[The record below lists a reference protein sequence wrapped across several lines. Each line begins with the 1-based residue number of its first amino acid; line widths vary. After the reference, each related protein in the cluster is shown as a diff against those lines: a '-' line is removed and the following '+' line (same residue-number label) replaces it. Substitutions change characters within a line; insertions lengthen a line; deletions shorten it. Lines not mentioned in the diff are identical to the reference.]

1 MRETSKLF
9 QEKILYL
16 EKKNVTTINNK
27 IMKTLKRLRSVLAMG
42 LAVFALTSAPKV
54 EAQVPKLPLD
64 SAIRTGKL
72 DNGLTYFIRHNEKP
86 EGRAEFYIA
95 QRVGSTLEKDSQSG
109 LAHFLEHMAFNGTK
123 NFPDKGIIN
132 YLETKGVS
140 FGSNINAYTGFDET
154 VYTLMNVPSKEQQV
168 IDSCILVL
176 HDWSNA
182 ITLADKEIDAERGV
196 IEEEWRSRDTGNLR
210 TMFSIIKQALPSTKY
225 GERFPIGSMDVV
237 RNFKYKELRDYY
249 KKWYRPDLQAV
260 IIVGDIDV
268 KQVEASL
275 KRIFAD
281 IPKPVNPAERTYQVV
296 TRGDSTIVAVAT
308 DPEVGRTRVDLQI
321 RMDDLPHELKGTMI
335 DYASDYMFALVSQ
348 MTNARFAEILQKPNP
363 PFLSASFSFMPFA
376 GVAYGVNCAYFSA
389 QIKDQETKEGL
400 DALVRELERIKR
412 YGFTA
417 GEFDR
422 AKKDYMVTAKKRYAE
437 RKNRKNGTF
446 ANQYVQYFTKQGG
459 YLLDADAEYELDKQL
474 DAMVKLEAVNNTIA
488 QILSDKDRLLGYTG
502 PEKKEVKTPTKAEL
516 LAMLQE
522 AEKQKVEP
530 YKEEVSD
537 MKLMETKPKAGKIV
551 KVEKGHFGSTIW
563 KLSNGAKVVIKPTKL
578 KEDEI
583 LLNGS
588 RLGGTLALRKKV
600 DRLTLKTMPAVMNLG
615 GLGKYDN
622 NQLTKVLTGRIA
634 SAGLSIGETTD
645 NVSGSCVGDDL
656 ETMLQLLYLNFTAK
670 RSDETA
676 FKTFQERV
684 ISSIK
689 SAKANPMS
697 GISDTIA
704 RIAYPGDL
712 YKLSLTEDEVTKLDY
727 KRIMEVAK
735 QCFSGVR
742 DFTFIFVGNVDEAK
756 LRPLVETY
764 IASLPKGS
772 KRPKVPFKKIK
783 SVVKGKHVKH
793 YEKKLTTPMGL
804 VLDIFTGQV
813 EYSRRNKY
821 LAYFLSEILDQAYTA
836 SIREKEGGTYGVS
849 TGASIDRHPNGQ
861 MTLQIYF
868 QTEPSK
874 AEHLNKLVRKEL
886 DDIIKNGVNAE
897 YFDKAIKST
906 LKKHKEQVKENSFW
920 LSSLNRYYFPTSY
933 GQDYVSDYE
942 EFVKSLKK
950 EEIQALLKQLMEQKN
965 EIELIL
971 RPLAEQKAEA
981 KS

>member
-1 MRETSKLF
+1 
-9 QEKILYL
+9 
-16 EKKNVTTINNK
+16 
-27 IMKTLKRLRSVLAMG
+27 MKTLRSLRSVLAVG
-42 LAVFALTSAPKV
+42 LTMFALTSAPKA
-54 EAQVPKLPLD
+54 EAQMPKLPLD

-72 DNGLTYFIRHNEKP
+72 ENGLTYFIRHNEKP

-95 QRVGSTLEKDSQSG
+95 QRVGSILEKDSQSG

-168 IDSCILVL
+168 IDSCILIL
-176 HDWSNA
+176 HDWSSA

-196 IEEEWRSRDTGNLR
+196 IQEEWRSRDNGNLR
-210 TMFSIIKQALPSTKY
+210 TMFSIIKQALPSTQY

-260 IIVGDIDV
+260 IIVGDVEVD
-268 KQVEASL
+268 KVEASI

-281 IPKPVNPAERTYQVV
+281 IPKPVNPAERTYQTV
-296 TRGDSTIVAVAT
+296 TKGDSTIVAIAT
-308 DPEVGRTRVDLQI
+308 DPEMGRTRVDVQI
-321 RMDDLPHELKGTMI
+321 RVDDLPNELKGTML
-335 DYASDYMFALVSQ
+335 DYASDYLFALISQ

-363 PFLSASFSFMPFA
+363 PFLSASFSFMPFS
-376 GVAYGVNCAYFSA
+376 GVAYGVNSAYFSA
-389 QIKDQETKEGL
+389 QIKDQQTKEGL
-400 DALVRELERIKR
+400 DALVREIERIKR

-437 RKNRKNGTF
+437 RKNRKNGTY
-446 ANQYVQYFTKQGG
+446 ANACVQLFTKQGG
-459 YLLDADAEYELDKQL
+459 YLLDAKAEYDLDKQL
-474 DAMVKLEAVNNTIA
+474 DAMIKLEGINKTIK
-488 QILSDKDRLLGYTG
+488 QILSDKNKLVAYTG

-516 LAMLQE
+516 LAMFE
-522 AEKQKVEP
+522 GAEKQKVEA

-551 KVEKGHFGSTIW
+551 KEEKGQFGSTVW
-563 KLSNGAKVVIKPTKL
+563 TLGNGAKVIIKPTTL

-583 LLNGS
+583 LLSGS

-600 DRLTLKTMPAVMNLG
+600 DRLTLKTMPSVMNLG

-634 SAGLSIGETTD
+634 SASVGIGEWLD
-645 NVSGSCVGDDL
+645 NVGGSCVNDDL
-656 ETMLQLLYLNFTAK
+656 ETMLELLYLNFTAK

-676 FKTFQERV
+676 FKTYQERV

-689 SAKANPMS
+689 AAKANPMS

-704 RIAYPGDL
+704 RIAYPNDP
-712 YKLSLTEDEVTKLDY
+712 YKLSLTEEEVAKLDY
-727 KRIMEVAK
+727 KRIMKVAK
-735 QCFSGVR
+735 KCFNGVR
-742 DFTFIFVGNVDEAK
+742 GFNFIFVGNVDKEK

-783 SVVKGKHVKH
+783 SVVSGKHVKH

-804 VLDIFTGQV
+804 VLDIFTGKV
-813 EYSRRNKY
+813 EYTRRNKY
-821 LAYFLSEILDQAYTA
+821 LAYMLSEILDQAYTA
-836 SIREKEGGTYGVS
+836 SIREKEGGTYGVG
-849 TGASIDRHPNGQ
+849 TGASIKRYPNGE
-861 MTLQIYF
+861 MSLQIYF

-874 AEHLNKLVRKEL
+874 AEYLNGLVRKEL
-886 DDIIKNGVNAE
+886 DNIIKNGVKAE

-906 LKKHKEQVKENSFW
+906 IKKHKEHLKENSYW
-920 LSSLNRYYFPTSY
+920 LGQLGRYYGAISQ
-933 GQDYVSDYE
+933 GEDYVTGYE
-942 EFVKSLKK
+942 ELVKSLKK
-950 EEIQALLKQLMEQKN
+950 EEVQALLKQLMEQKN

-971 RPLAEQKAEA
+971 RPLVEKKAEA
-981 KS
+981 KK

>member
-1 MRETSKLF
+1 M
-9 QEKILYL
+9 
-16 EKKNVTTINNK
+16 
-27 IMKTLKRLRSVLAMG
+27 
-42 LAVFALTSAPKV
+42 FALTSAPKV
-54 EAQVPKLPLD
+54 EAQMPKLPLD
-64 SAIRTGKL
+64 SAIRTGQL
-72 DNGLTYFIRHNEKP
+72 ENGLTYFIRHNEKP

-168 IDSCILVL
+168 IDSCVLIL
-176 HDWSNA
+176 HDWSSA

-196 IEEEWRSRDTGNLR
+196 IQEEWRSRDNGNLR
-210 TMFSIIKQALPSTKY
+210 TMFSLIKQALPSTKY
-225 GERFPIGSMDVV
+225 GDRFPIGSMDVV

-260 IIVGDIDV
+260 IVVGDVDV
-268 KQVEASL
+268 NKVEASI

-281 IPKPVNPAERTYQVV
+281 IPKPVNPAERTYQKVE
-296 TRGDSTIVAVAT
+296 RGDSTIVAIAT
-308 DPEVGRTRVDLQI
+308 DPEVGRTRVDIQF
-321 RMDDLPHELKGTMI
+321 RVDDLPKELKGTMI

-389 QIKDQETKEGL
+389 QIKDQQTKEGL
-400 DALVRELERIKR
+400 DALVREIERIKR

-417 GEFDR
+417 AEFDR

-437 RKNRKNGTF
+437 RKNRKNGTY
-446 ANQYVQYFTKQGG
+446 ANACVQLFTKQGG
-459 YLLDADAEYELDKQL
+459 YLLDAKAEYDLDKQL
-474 DAMVKLEAVNNTIA
+474 DAMVKLDAINKTLKQMLAE
-488 QILSDKDRLLGYTG
+488 KDRLVAYTG
-502 PEKKEVKTPTKAEL
+502 PQKKEVKTPTKAEL
-516 LAMLQE
+516 LAMFNQ

-551 KVEKGHFGSTIW
+551 KEEKGHFGTTVW
-563 KLSNGAKVVIKPTKL
+563 TLGNGAKVVIKPTTL

-583 LLNGS
+583 LFSGS
-588 RLGGTLALRKKV
+588 RLGGTLALRKKG
-600 DRLTLKTMPAVMNLG
+600 DRPTLKTVSTVMGLG

-634 SAGLSIGETTD
+634 SASAGIGETTD
-645 NVSGSCVGDDL
+645 NISGSCVGDDL
-656 ETMLQLLYLNFTAK
+656 ETMLQLLYLNFTAR

-676 FKTFQERV
+676 FKTYQERV

-689 SAKANPMS
+689 AAKANPMS
-697 GISDTIA
+697 GISDTVA
-704 RIAYPGDL
+704 RIAYPNDL
-712 YKLSLTEDEVTKLDY
+712 YKLSLTEDEVAKLDY
-727 KRIMEVAK
+727 KRILKVAK
-735 QCFSGVR
+735 KRFDGVR
-742 DFTFIFVGNVDEAK
+742 GFTFVFVGNVDEAK

-772 KRPKVPFKKIK
+772 KVAKVPFKKIK
-783 SVVKGKHVKH
+783 GVAKGKHVKH

-804 VLDIFTGQV
+804 VLDIFTGKV
-813 EYSRRNKY
+813 EYNRRNKY
-821 LAYFLSEILDQAYTA
+821 LAYMLSEILDQAYTA
-836 SIREKEGGTYGVS
+836 SIREKEGGTYGVG
-849 TGASIDRHPNGQ
+849 TGASITRHPDGE

-874 AEHLNKLVRKEL
+874 AEYLNGLVRKEL
-886 DDIIKNGVNAE
+886 DDIIKNGVKAE
-897 YFDKAIKST
+897 YFDKAIKSA
-906 LKKHKEQVKENSFW
+906 LKKHKEQVKENGYW
-920 LSSLNRYYFPTSY
+920 LSNIKRYYFPTSY

-942 EFVKSLKK
+942 DFVKSLKK
-950 EEIQALLKQLMEQKN
+950 EEVQALLKQLMEQKN
-965 EIELIL
+965 DIEIIL
-971 RPLAEQKAEA
+971 RPLAEKKAEA
-981 KS
+981 KK